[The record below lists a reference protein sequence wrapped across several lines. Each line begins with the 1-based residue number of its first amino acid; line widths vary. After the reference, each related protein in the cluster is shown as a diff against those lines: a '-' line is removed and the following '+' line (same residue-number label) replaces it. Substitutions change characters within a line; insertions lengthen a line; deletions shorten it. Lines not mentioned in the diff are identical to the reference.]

1 MAVLKIVSNCN
12 DTFRYISL
20 KPLSKKERKRQ
31 QKLLESEN
39 NEEAENEIEE
49 SPEDFVKRSPVPL
62 PDAST
67 CKPILHQYGYNKAG
81 SQRKIL
87 RYADN
92 VIPGDGSPDHHHNT
106 PAGSTSPPSANNK

>member
-1 MAVLKIVSNCN
+1 M
-12 DTFRYISL
+12 
-20 KPLSKKERKRQ
+20 
-31 QKLLESEN
+31 ESAN
-39 NEEAENEIEE
+39 NEDTEEIEE

-81 SQRKIL
+81 GSHRKIL

-92 VIPGDGSPDHHHNT
+92 VIPGEGSPDHHHHST
-106 PAGSTSPPSANNK
+106 PAESTSPPSANNK